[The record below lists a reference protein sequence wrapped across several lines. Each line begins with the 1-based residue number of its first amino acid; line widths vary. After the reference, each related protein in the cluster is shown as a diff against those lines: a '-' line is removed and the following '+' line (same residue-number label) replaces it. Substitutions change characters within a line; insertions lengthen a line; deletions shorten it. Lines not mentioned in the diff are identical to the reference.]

1 MVSVLGRLM
10 QKEFGRKRYREYCAK
25 LKEKE
30 CMDIFCDIY
39 FVLIENKEEHLDRR
53 LLNLLQTVRLSVTIS
68 RLFGVISAG
77 FTAAVLFLIC
87 MPLLLEIKLVALSI
101 LVLVYGYKTIEFLK
115 NRYCDKDVRLVL
127 IYKAALFHLLS
138 NEEKT

>member
-77 FTAAVLFLIC
+77 FTAAVLF
-87 MPLLLEIKLVALSI
+87 PEIKLVALSI

>member
-77 FTAAVLFLIC
+77 FTAAVLFL
-87 MPLLLEIKLVALSI
+87 PEIKLVALSI

>member
-1 MVSVLGRLM
+1 MIKNNNKKRNDLFLGAVLFL
-10 QKEFGRKRYREYCAK
+10 
-25 LKEKE
+25 
-30 CMDIFCDIY
+30 
-39 FVLIENKEEHLDRR
+39 
-53 LLNLLQTVRLSVTIS
+53 
-68 RLFGVISAG
+68 
-77 FTAAVLFLIC
+77 TAAVLFLIC
-87 MPLLLEIKLVALSI
+87 MPLLPEIKLVALSI

>member
-1 MVSVLGRLM
+1 
-10 QKEFGRKRYREYCAK
+10 
-25 LKEKE
+25 
-30 CMDIFCDIY
+30 MDIFCDIY
-39 FVLIENKEEHLDRR
+39 FVLIENSEEHLDRR

-77 FTAAVLFLIC
+77 FAAAILFLIC
-87 MPLLLEIKLVALSI
+87 MPLLPGIQFVALSI
-101 LVLVYGYKTIEFLK
+101 LILVYGYKTIEFLK

-127 IYKAALFHLLS
+127 IYKAVLFHLLS

>member
-1 MVSVLGRLM
+1 
-10 QKEFGRKRYREYCAK
+10 
-25 LKEKE
+25 
-30 CMDIFCDIY
+30 MDIFCDIY
-39 FVLIENKEEHLDRR
+39 FVLIENSEEHLDRR

-77 FTAAVLFLIC
+77 FAAAILFLIC
-87 MPLLLEIKLVALSI
+87 MPLLPGIQFVALSI

>member
-53 LLNLLQTVRLSVTIS
+53 LLNLLQTVRDQRRIYGGRSFSDLYASSSGNKTCGFKYTG
-68 RLFGVISAG
+68 FGIW
-77 FTAAVLFLIC
+77 I
-87 MPLLLEIKLVALSI
+87 
-101 LVLVYGYKTIEFLK
+101 
-115 NRYCDKDVRLVL
+115 
-127 IYKAALFHLLS
+127 
-138 NEEKT
+138 

>member
-10 QKEFGRKRYREYCAK
+10 RKEFGRKRYKEYCAK

-39 FVLIENKEEHLDRR
+39 FILTKNSEEHLNNQ
-53 LLNLLQTVRLSVTIS
+53 LLNLLQAVQLSVTIS
-68 RLFGVISAG
+68 RLFGAISAG
-77 FTAAVLFLIC
+77 FAAAVLFLIC
-87 MPLLLEIKLVALSI
+87 MPLLPQIEAAALSI
-101 LVLVYGYKTIEFLK
+101 LILVYAYKAIEFVK
-115 NRYCDKDVRLVL
+115 NRFCDRDVRLVL